1 MWDVTS
7 QSEVKKVELGIAPAD
22 IEISQDGSILTIPH
36 GHNVTFYNTDTY
48 VLIVELAAKPYHI
61 ESPDFRPDFQSSE
74 LPCQSSKIST
84 FYSYFKHVIKS
95 SFHFQ
100 WLCSYKLHLLLSI
113 FKKIPGCAT
122 SCGANLISDIF
133 CII

>member
-48 VLIVELAAKPYHI
+48 VLILELAAKPKYCIEHS
-61 ESPDFRPDFQSSE
+61 ESPDFPPDYPSFF

-84 FYSYFKHVIKS
+84 FYSYFKLVLKS
-95 SFHFQ
+95 PFHF
-100 WLCSYKLHLLLSI
+100 
-113 FKKIPGCAT
+113 
-122 SCGANLISDIF
+122 
-133 CII
+133 